1 VELLQL
7 ILDYLV
13 VPLFLWVWYAE
24 KRISVLEIKI
34 IDISDFKD
42 DLQGIKQEVH
52 TLVTLSKIHFGLDK
66 DKN

>member
-1 VELLQL
+1 VELVQL

-52 TLVTLSKIHFGLDK
+52 TLVALSRIHFGLDK